1 MHELSLA
8 EAIAAIAEEHAGG
21 RRVAKVEVEIGH
33 LRQAVPTALTF
44 AFELVTQGTPI
55 EGAELEIKDVP
66 ARVACR
72 SCKADSRLV
81 ELPFACPSCGS
92 VDVDV
97 SAGDE
102 LFVKALELIESSPSP
117 RGYQTIER
125 T

>member
-1 MHELSLA
+1 M
-8 EAIAAIAEEHAGG
+8 
-21 RRVAKVEVEIGH
+21 AKVDVKIGH
-33 LRQAVPTALTF
+33 LRQVVPSALIF

-55 EGAELEIKDVP
+55 EGAELEIEEVP
-66 ARVACR
+66 VRVTCR

-97 SAGDE
+97 RAGDE
-102 LFVKALELIESSPSP
+102 LFVEALELIESNPSP